1 MPDLSDLF
9 SALAESAK
17 KDEASRDKPV
27 NATFK
32 SKEEAFAYYRK
43 VASLQPGDIVRYNTT
58 KGIHEGIFIK
68 FDDNVMPSVFGWEDN
83 NYSCKGL
90 SPLCLLFDDMPSA
103 QVQPVNE
110 AEDDDCEL
118 ENFPRT

>member
-1 MPDLSDLF
+1 MPDLFELF

-17 KDEASRDKPV
+17 ECEETREKPVSATFKHKDEA
-27 NATFK
+27 F
-32 SKEEAFAYYRK
+32 AFYRK
-43 VASLQPGDIVRYNTT
+43 VAGLKPGDFVRYKTT
-58 KGIHEGIFIK
+58 KGILEGIFIK
-68 FDDNVMPSVFGWEDN
+68 FDDKVYPSIFGWEDN
-83 NYSCKGL
+83 RYICKCI

-110 AEDDDCEL
+110 VEDDCEL

>member
-1 MPDLSDLF
+1 MPDLSELF

-17 KDEASRDKPV
+17 GCEETREKPV

-32 SKEEAFAYYRK
+32 SKDEAFAFYRK
-43 VASLQPGDIVRYNTT
+43 VAGLTPGDFVRYNTT
-58 KGIHEGIFIK
+58 KGIREGIFIK
-68 FDDNVMPSVFGWEDN
+68 FDDNVCPAIFGWEDN
-83 NYSCKGL
+83 SYTCKGI

-103 QVQPVNE
+103 QAQPVNE

>member
-17 KDEASRDKPV
+17 ECEENRAKPV

-43 VASLQPGDIVRYNTT
+43 VAGLKPGDLVRYNTT
-58 KGIHEGIFIK
+58 KGIREAIFIK
-68 FDDNVMPSVFGWEDN
+68 FDDKVMPSVFGWEDN
-83 NYSCKGL
+83 DYTCKGI

-103 QVQPVNE
+103 QAQPDDDSE
-110 AEDDDCEL
+110 DDCEL

>member
-1 MPDLSDLF
+1 MSDLSKLF

-17 KDEASRDKPV
+17 NVEDSRAKPV

-43 VASLQPGDIVRYNTT
+43 VAGLKPGDLVRYNTT
-58 KGIHEGIFIK
+58 KGISEGIFIK
-68 FDDNVMPSVFGWEDN
+68 FDDNISPAIYDWEDN
-83 NYSCKGL
+83 RFTCKGI
-90 SPLCLLFDDMPSA
+90 SPLCFLFDDMTAEQA
-103 QVQPVNE
+103 QPDDDSE
-110 AEDDDCEL
+110 DDCEL